1 MIVKDIK
8 PAKYCNRP
16 AHLLSLV
23 TALSACLV
31 STPVPGQIEVGVS
44 VAPSRAVL
52 YEPVEAAVVIRNN
65 TGAVLTF
72 GSGRDSA
79 RFFFELERVKNEL
92 IPLRDRSLLL
102 GGKQIVPAGSET
114 NVFSLTGLFDL
125 QSRGVYKLR
134 ACVEWQ
140 ATCFASA
147 PVEFE
152 ILKGFE
158 IARVIAGVPAE
169 PGAMRVY
176 TLEYI
181 TKDSGEY
188 AYLRIEDEQAK
199 VVYGAHQLGQIVRVR
214 KPELKIDEV
223 GNVHVLFHGIS
234 MGFTHA
240 AFTPYGVHLFSRHY
254 PARKGAVALRS
265 LPNGQVAIDPAA
277 GQEGVIEQT
286 QAESSP
292 TAGADEE
299 IKKAVR
305 KKMGRGGLF
314 GPRPD

>member
-1 MIVKDIK
+1 MIVKEINPGTRCIGLARL
-8 PAKYCNRP
+8 PALVAALAAWLITAP
-16 AHLLSLV
+16 A
-23 TALSACLV
+23 
-31 STPVPGQIEVGVS
+31 PGQIEVSVS
-44 VAPSRAVL
+44 VSPSRAVL
-52 YEPVEAAVVIRNN
+52 YEPIEAAVAIRNN
-65 TGAVLTF
+65 TGGVLTF
-72 GSGRDSA
+72 GPGRDSA

-92 IPLRDRSLLL
+92 VPLRDRSLLMS
-102 GGKQIVPAGSET
+102 GKQIVPAGTQT
-114 NVFSLTGLFDL
+114 NVFSLTGLFEL
-125 QSRGVYKLR
+125 QGRGVYRLR

-158 IARVIAGVPAE
+158 IARVIAGVPSE

-181 TKDSGEY
+181 AKDKGEY

-240 AFTPYGVHLFSRHY
+240 AFTPYGVHLFSKYY
-254 PARKGAVALRS
+254 PARKGTVSLRS
-265 LPNGQVAIDPAA
+265 MPNGHVAVDPAVDQEPPA
-277 GQEGVIEQT
+277 GGA
-286 QAESSP
+286 QAENAP
-292 TAGADEE
+292 AARGDEE
-299 IKKAVR
+299 IEKAVR

-314 GPRPD
+314 GPKPD